1 MAKAEGCGS
10 TEVSW
15 LRCEDLAVA
24 VFRVVDTFVL
34 AAQVEAP
41 VGFEVSAGDEG
52 AELEDGLGSFEAPS
66 RARYVHSVLY
76 QVPAGSLHDPG
87 GDRPALRE
95 RGGVVQVFLL
105 VVQVAGALV
114 GALALGAGVAVG
126 GGAAADPGRDLGGLA
141 VQDLTEL
148 DGDPFLGSRLA
159 LVEERPGRLPG
170 VLELSAVSASEG
182 SVSQVRSLLRLM

>member
-41 VGFEVSAGDEG
+41 VGFEVAAGDEG